1 MPIYEYRCRGCGE
14 TTDAFRSVEDRDNA
28 PACDHCGGVT
38 RKIIS
43 LNKVHGDFSPYYD
56 DNLETHIQ
64 SKQHRKKVMK
74 EKGVSENYG
83 KGWNSW

>member
-1 MPIYEYRCRGCGE
+1 MPMYEYRCQSCE
-14 TTDAFRSVEDRDNA
+14 EITDAIRSIDDRDNA
-28 PACDHCGGVT
+28 PACEHCNGET

-43 LNKVHGDFSPYYD
+43 LGQKVHADFAPYYD

-74 EKGVSENYG
+74 EKGVIEGYG
-83 KGWNSW
+83 KGWT